1 MKMGKTHCLNQS
13 LLELS
18 DLEKTFFYYLPPPPP
33 IFLVHCPFMFFVM
46 LNRGGMVLGILAYVR
61 PNSPNI
67 WIVRKRRGSKKSC
80 EELLYLTR
88 SQESG
93 LIAWL
98 CNSIFILYQCG
109 SVKLLYS
116 VKELRRF
123 ESTCWS
129 CSGRRQN
136 STSIYSFVVQDGFCL
151 LLLSTMSSTLTL
163 ENVPFFR

>member
-1 MKMGKTHCLNQS
+1 
-13 LLELS
+13 
-18 DLEKTFFYYLPPPPP
+18 
-33 IFLVHCPFMFFVM
+33 
-46 LNRGGMVLGILAYVR
+46 MVLGILAYVR

-151 LLLSTMSSTLTL
+151 LLLSTTSSTLTL